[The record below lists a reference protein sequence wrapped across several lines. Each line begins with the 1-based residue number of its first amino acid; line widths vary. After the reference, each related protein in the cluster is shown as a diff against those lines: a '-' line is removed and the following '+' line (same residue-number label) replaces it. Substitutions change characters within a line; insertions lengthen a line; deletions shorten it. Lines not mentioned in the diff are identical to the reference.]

1 LASAKNVA
9 QGEESVSLARK
20 EYFPDFNLSA
30 LGTRNDRINENGYQ
44 IMFGIQIPLFFQTKQ
59 REGVN
64 QAVADLSRARE
75 DLTATRQDLL
85 FQVKD
90 AFERAQRATR
100 LVKIVGT
107 AIIPQ
112 ATLAL
117 QSAQA
122 GYSVDKVD
130 FLTLLNNLLTLQENE
145 LELHGEMV
153 EHEKA
158 VASLEEL
165 TGGPLTVSDAP
176 RSQGKHRNLHQNR
189 SAPNHEIPGTDRP

>member
-1 LASAKNVA
+1 MA
-9 QGEESVSLARK
+9 QQEETVSLARK

-30 LGTRNDRINENGYQ
+30 LGTRNERINDNGYQ
-44 IMFGIQIPLFFQTKQ
+44 IMLGIQIPLFYHTKQ
-59 REGVN
+59 QEGVN
-64 QAVADLSRARE
+64 QAVGNLSRARAN
-75 DLTATRQDLL
+75 LIATRQDLL

-90 AFERAQRATR
+90 AYERAKRANR
-100 LVKIVGT
+100 LVKIVGK

-122 GYSVDKVD
+122 GYSVGKVD

-158 VASLEEL
+158 IAKLEEL
-165 TGGPLTVSDAP
+165 TGGLLIVAATSRPHKDSQSGRAP
-176 RSQGKHRNLHQNR
+176 THHN
-189 SAPNHEIPGTDRP
+189 SARTAHP